1 MRVDGR
7 SYRRLPLLMK
17 PFVKWAGGKR
27 QLLPELLKHVPSSFK
42 TYYEPFVGGGA
53 LFWEL
58 MNMTAVAAPFPAALG
73 DSNERLIRAYR
84 GVRDHV
90 EAVIEILKDFRNDEK
105 TFYEIRATEDIDE
118 CADWTVAAWS
128 IYLNK
133 TCYNGLY
140 RVNKKG
146 RFNAPFGRYANP
158 NICDEGGLREC
169 SRGLQNVLL
178 NVGDFERAVRDA
190 GPGDFVYFDPP
201 YVPVSKTS
209 FTAYGKDGFGI
220 EDHRRLAGCA
230 LELKRR
236 GVHVLLS
243 NSSAPIVRELYEGFE
258 IIEVEAR
265 RSVNSKASG
274 RSAVKEVII
283 K

>member
-1 MRVDGR
+1 
-7 SYRRLPLLMK
+7 MK

-73 DSNERLIRAYR
+73 DSNDRLMRAYR

-90 EAVIEILKDFRNDEK
+90 EAVIEILKDFGNNEK

-118 CADWTVAAWS
+118 CADWTVAAWL

-133 TCYNGLY
+133 TCFNGLY
-140 RVNKKG
+140 RVNKAG
-146 RFNAPFGRYANP
+146 RFNVPFGRYVNP
-158 NICDEGGLREC
+158 NICDEEGLREC
-169 SRGLQNVLL
+169 SRGLEGADLDF
-178 NVGDFERAVRDA
+178 GDFEFILRHVASD
-190 GPGDFVYFDPP
+190 DFVYFDPP

-209 FTAYGKDGFGI
+209 FTAYGKNGFGI
-220 EDHRRLAGCA
+220 EDHRRLARCA
-230 LELKRR
+230 LKLKRR

-274 RSAVKEVII
+274 RGAVKEVII